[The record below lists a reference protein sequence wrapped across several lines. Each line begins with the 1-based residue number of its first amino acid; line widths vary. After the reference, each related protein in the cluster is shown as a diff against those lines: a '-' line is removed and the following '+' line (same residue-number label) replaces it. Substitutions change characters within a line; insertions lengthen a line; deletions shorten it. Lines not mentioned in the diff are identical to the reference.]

1 MLQQAGDKLLVA
13 LGENAEIKG
22 ELHEL
27 VQEVMLKDS
36 EHEAEL
42 GESKS
47 EAAAARRNVQQLE
60 R

>member
-1 MLQQAGDKLLVA
+1 M
-13 LGENAEIKG
+13 KG

-27 VQEVMLKDS
+27 MQEVLLKEA

-47 EAAAARRNVQQLE
+47 EAATAQRNLQQLE
-60 R
+60 K